1 MLKIL
6 GAGAFCVIFVVMLIV
21 SIAHSVLLLGFLL
34 AIFVIALILRPL
46 LFVGTSF
53 VSLGNE
59 KRFNAVMEKHVPLVS
74 KREQY
79 LKSYMLSNNNLDSQ
93 INQNINTININNIE
107 DMILND
113 NDQFSVYI
121 ENINLNADL
130 IKSFYFNRDEYI
142 STNNLLEPFSKAI
155 VGLIA
160 IYLIIPFIDLKN
172 TLYNNNLTEDNDE
185 YLVSTLLRDFIIAT
199 DDSLI
204 IIIMI
209 KELAYSIV
217 IDIDHVILFKDV
229 MFILKSYSQNHVS
242 NDFYRNRITETADET
257 RNVGRSL
264 MLKVKASFI
273 HYYQYLLNN
282 CDCISEDISI
292 DQKISLAHDFIKQD
306 REVIQIANL
315 FNKFLSKYIEASA
328 IAISL
333 AKR

>member
-204 IIIMI
+204 IIMI

-257 RNVGRSL
+257 RNVGR
-264 MLKVKASFI
+264 
-273 HYYQYLLNN
+273 
-282 CDCISEDISI
+282 
-292 DQKISLAHDFIKQD
+292 
-306 REVIQIANL
+306 
-315 FNKFLSKYIEASA
+315 
-328 IAISL
+328 
-333 AKR
+333 

>member
-79 LKSYMLSNNNLDSQ
+79 LKSYMLSNNNLESQ

-199 DDSLI
+199 DDSL

>member
-21 SIAHSVLLLGFLL
+21 SIAHSVLLFGFLL

-204 IIIMI
+204 IIMI

-315 FNKFLSKYIEASA
+315 FNKFLSKYIETSA

>member
-21 SIAHSVLLLGFLL
+21 SIAHSVLLFGFLL

-74 KREQY
+74 KRAQY

-204 IIIMI
+204 IIMI

-257 RNVGRSL
+257 RSVGRSL

-315 FNKFLSKYIEASA
+315 FNKFLFKYIEASA